1 MPSAELFRVL
11 TDPLDRNRFQ
21 VHNMGVLEPVWQTK
35 LPTKAPGIVAETQD
49 GE

>member
-1 MPSAELFRVL
+1 MLSAELFRLL

-21 VHNMGVLEPVWQTK
+21 MHNMDVLEPVWQTK
-35 LPTKAPGIVAETQD
+35 LPTQAPGIVAGTQG